1 MILRTTR
8 GRWTL
13 CFSENLF
20 QFGSRGT
27 PESTSSPDGRDA
39 AGLLRG
45 ARRRPQ
51 AAHPLVPESAAGGQ
65 PIARPA
71 GERSDR
77 PVETVPVRSKMR
89 TTSAPLTADMGGMG
103 FIENNKALCM
113 LSVTI
118 NTHLLVAVLE
128 RSPRASERAGCQW
141 FCTSP
146 FGTKSQCLNGLP
158 RHYAPSRSTKT
169 WWTSVPICS
178 CTAASTV
185 SKFFSKSASTSST
198 RPGNVRLSMRPFS
211 PSESDR

>member
-1 MILRTTR
+1 MRQ
-8 GRWTL
+8 G
-13 CFSENLF
+13 FSEGRAVDLKPPTHWF
-20 QFGSRGT
+20 QKVPRADNRSL
-27 PESTSSPDGRDA
+27 D
-39 AGLLRG
+39 LRENVPTG
-45 ARRRPQ
+45 WSKRFPRARRCEPRLP
-51 AAHPLVPESAAGGQ
+51 PLA
-65 PIARPA
+65 
-71 GERSDR
+71 
-77 PVETVPVRSKMR
+77 
-89 TTSAPLTADMGGMG
+89 ADMGGMG
-103 FIENNKALCM
+103 FIENNNVLCM

-118 NTHLLVAVLE
+118 NAHLLVAVLE

-146 FGTKSQCLNGLP
+146 FGTKSQCLKGLP

>member
-1 MILRTTR
+1 
-8 GRWTL
+8 
-13 CFSENLF
+13 
-20 QFGSRGT
+20 
-27 PESTSSPDGRDA
+27 
-39 AGLLRG
+39 
-45 ARRRPQ
+45 
-51 AAHPLVPESAAGGQ
+51 
-65 PIARPA
+65 
-71 GERSDR
+71 
-77 PVETVPVRSKMR
+77 MR

-128 RSPRASERAGCQW
+128 RSPRASERAGRQW

-146 FGTKSQCLNGLP
+146 FGTKSQCLKGLP

-185 SKFFSKSASTSST
+185 SKFSSKSASTSST
-198 RPGNVRLSMRPFS
+198 RPGNARLPIRPSS
-211 PSESDR
+211 PAESDR